1 LTTAKGTRSA
11 GEALPASRDVAVASA
26 RAAADKQGS
35 EIVVLDVH
43 ETIVITD
50 YFVIVT
56 AGTQRQIRTVID
68 AVEESL
74 RGMGVKPVRR
84 EGEQDAGWWL
94 LDYVDV
100 VVHVFGT
107 EERAYYDLERLWS
120 DSPRVAWDE
129 DGAPDAVST
138 AR

>member
-1 LTTAKGTRSA
+1 LTAATGTRDEGGSV
-11 GEALPASRDVAVASA
+11 LPESRDVAVAAA
-26 RAAADKQGS
+26 RAAADKQAA

-50 YFVIVT
+50 YFVICT

-68 AVEESL
+68 AVEDSL
-74 RGMGVKPVRR
+74 RGLGVKPVRR
-84 EGEQDAGWWL
+84 EGEPEAGWWL

-120 DSPRVAWDE
+120 DAPRVTWEPSDAAS
-129 DGAPDAVST
+129 GA
-138 AR
+138 R